1 MRKRA
6 DIMTEVMTACG
17 GMATEDDFV
26 SKCHTIMVSEGSES
40 TLASAKNNLMSK
52 GNLSKAGL
60 VKVQIDGKTYVYNRE
75 QLEVLMDNR
84 PVTTTTTNVHRPTT
98 PVTPEGG
105 SFYGVP
111 RAPDFV
117 HEDPEMQAYV
127 RSLVRPAIGF
137 VESEQREYRLIAMC
151 DRRNKHVMLRGPTGS
166 GKTALANDY
175 CAQTNQPYIRV
186 NCSEGLDE
194 FALMGHF
201 VQDKTGETK
210 WVEGFLPIAMKLGIK
225 LVMDEVNAIPEAVGV
240 FLHGAMDFGQI
251 SIPWNDNEQV
261 IAAPGFMV
269 IGCINPPERYAGM
282 KPMNTASLSRYR
294 MVIDVDYAAFD
305 KEMEILQTQSGVNN
319 REAASQLVRLGNDI
333 RMTVENG
340 EMETD
345 LSTRNLIDA
354 LSFTEDMSLAEA
366 TRLCVVS
373 RFPADERPTVARI
386 ARARI
391 PGYDEGA

>member
-1 MRKRA
+1 MN
-6 DIMTEVMTACG
+6 EVMTACG

-26 SKCHTIMVSEGSES
+26 GQCHAIMVSEGSES

-60 VKVQIDGKTYVYNRE
+60 VKVSIDGKTYVYDRAR
-75 QLEVLMDNR
+75 LEVLMDNR
-84 PVTTTTTNVHRPTT
+84 PVQTHTNITRPTA
-98 PVTPEGG
+98 PVPTTPEGG
-105 SFYGVP
+105 TFYGVP

-117 HEDPEMQAYV
+117 HEDEATQAYV

-137 VESEQREYRLIAMC
+137 VEGDQREFRLIAMC
-151 DRRNKHVMLRGPTGS
+151 DKRGKHVMLRGPTGS

-175 CAQTNQPYIRV
+175 CAHTNQPYIRV

-201 VQDKTGETK
+201 VQAADGTTK
-210 WVEGFLPIAMKLGIK
+210 WVEGFLPIAMKHGLK
-225 LVMDEVNAIPEAVGV
+225 LVMDEVNAVPEAVGV

-261 IAAPGFMV
+261 QAAPGFMV

-282 KPMNTASLSRYR
+282 KEMNTASLSRYR
-294 MVIDVDYAAFD
+294 MVIDVDYAKFD
-305 KEMEILQTQSGVNN
+305 KEVEILTQQSGVNN
-319 REAASQLVRLGNDI
+319 REAAQQLVRLGNDI

-366 TRLCVVS
+366 VRLCIVS